1 MRWIGQHIWNFIS
14 RFRSDVYLEDTAAGT
29 IASGGNLGL
38 DSDNK
43 IVKANVPSSVT
54 ISGSTSNGVATY
66 GGAGQIDIESVT
78 LASGTFANVAGVYN
92 LAADLAVVSGGVLS
106 LHGNPV
112 RITSNK
118 LEIPGSTASAGL
130 INLYEDSDNG
140 TNKVTLVGPADCTD
154 SDKTITLPN
163 ATGTV
168 ALTNTHV
175 SIIRA
180 SFWSSSTSGY
190 YITLGGG
197 STSESTSLASSSYT
211 TVFNC
216 PFDGKVKR
224 IAASTQA
231 TASKTVKLEMYI
243 DKDDSD
249 LVADQRGSDW
259 NVSSYTN
266 AWCED
271 SPGDWTFSKG
281 ENIAIKATDS
291 GVVYGTQYSIVLE
304 FDLTT

>member
-1 MRWIGQHIWNFIS
+1 MNLVADGNINLDAAGDIELNADGGSINFK
-14 RFRSDVYLEDTAAGT
+14 DDTAILAKIDT
-29 IASGGNLGL
+29 NGL
-38 DSDNK
+38 SFVDN
-43 IVKANVPSSVT
+43 T
-54 ISGSTSNGVATY
+54 
-66 GGAGQIDIESVT
+66 GAGIIFEGTTDDAYNTT
-78 LASGTFANVAGVYN
+78 LT
-92 LAADLAVVSGGVLS
+92 AADT
-106 LHGNPV
+106 
-112 RITSNK
+112 TS
-118 LEIPGSTASAGL
+118 SS
-130 INLYEDSDNG
+130 
-140 TNKVTLVGPADCTD
+140 
-154 SDKTITLPN
+154 KTITLPD

-168 ALTNTHV
+168 ALTNRHI

-197 STSESTSLASSSYT
+197 STGESTSLASSSYT
-211 TVFNC
+211 TVFSC

-224 IAASTQA
+224 IAASTQSSG
-231 TASKTVKLEMYI
+231 SKTVKLEMYI

-259 NVSSYTN
+259 DVSSYTN

-291 GVVYGTQYSIVLE
+291 GAVYGTQYSIVLE